1 MFLFFKNLFK
11 RRTKQNTFMAKP
23 APETLETRDLPS
35 AGPAFFVHAPALG
48 PLAHVSANFG
58 DKMVIDYN
66 GHLRNSMS
74 AGSMT
79 ILSAALTGASGAT
92 GTVDFSSTTNSASN
106 SFHLTVSG
114 LTASTTYSI
123 QIDGATIGQVTTD
136 ANGDGSVSL
145 TDLTASVASGSVVT
159 VVDAGTTALQG
170 TLGTGDGCH
179 FGASQSGSN
188 LTAGL
193 TGASGTSGSAA
204 YSSGASSAR
213 NSLVISVLGLTA
225 NTTYS
230 IEIGTTV
237 IGQITTDTDGDGM
250 AWLSN
255 ISATVVAGSTISILD
270 ANSNTVLTGTF
281 AAATFVD

>member
-170 TLGTGDGCH
+170 TLSLRGKSVGIQFDGRPHRRVRHKRIGRILVRRFIRPEQSGDQR
-179 FGASQSGSN
+179 FGAHRQHD
-188 LTAGL
+188 L
-193 TGASGTSGSAA
+193 
-204 YSSGASSAR
+204 
-213 NSLVISVLGLTA
+213 
-225 NTTYS
+225 
-230 IEIGTTV
+230 
-237 IGQITTDTDGDGM
+237 
-250 AWLSN
+250 
-255 ISATVVAGSTISILD
+255 
-270 ANSNTVLTGTF
+270 
-281 AAATFVD
+281 